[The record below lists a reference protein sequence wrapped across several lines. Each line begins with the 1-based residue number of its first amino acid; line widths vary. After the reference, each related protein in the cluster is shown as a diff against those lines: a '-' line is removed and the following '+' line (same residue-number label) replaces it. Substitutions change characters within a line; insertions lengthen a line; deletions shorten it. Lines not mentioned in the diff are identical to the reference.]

1 MANQIEVTSLAAQA
15 ASSIDGNTQL
25 VAFTQAGDT
34 TRLPFIEAV
43 AQANISNG
51 DESIKTVSLTISTA
65 DVLTLNATPVPFG
78 LTVAAGTAIY
88 VMGTYGKL
96 TYNSATYATNGNLL
110 VRSVGT
116 TAPQAAFTANG
127 FLFGTTTRISTGTMT
142 GGVGVT
148 DDQLIDG
155 ADIEC
160 YVSTGNPTAGDSDI
174 TIYVTYRI
182 ITL

>member
-15 ASSIDGNTQL
+15 ASSIDSNTQV
-25 VAFTQAGDT
+25 VAFTQSGDT
-34 TRLPFIEAV
+34 NRLPLVEAV
-43 AQANISNG
+43 AQANTSNG
-51 DESIKTVSLTISTA
+51 DESIKTVSLTIATA
-65 DVLTLNATPVPFG
+65 DVLTLNATPVQFG

-88 VMGTYGKL
+88 VMGIYGKM

-116 TAPQAAFTANG
+116 TAPQAGFAANG

-142 GGVGVT
+142 GGTSVT

-160 YVSTGNPTAGDSDI
+160 YVSGGNPTAGNSDI
-174 TIYVTYRI
+174 TVYVTYRLI
-182 ITL
+182 QI